1 MATKTHVRKNY
12 KNCKHTRKN
21 VKMQKG
27 GVDMSGSQ
35 KQRQEQHAA
44 HQKYLLEIVPIQ
56 SALTG
61 DAKEIFENMTQ
72 HNTIYN
78 YQSAQNINQIQLK
91 SNVSADHIV
100 ALKQLYD
107 ADKII
112 NEQSK
117 TGFAKWFRGN
127 TNIVKNARKDKKKAL
142 EQLFTFIDK
151 K

>member
-12 KNCKHTRKN
+12 KSRKYTRKN

-27 GVDMSGSQ
+27 GVDMSGVQ
-35 KQRQEQHAA
+35 KQRQQPEQHAA

-78 YQSAQNINQIQLK
+78 YQSAQNINTMGGTLISVMIDNNLE
-91 SNVSADHIV
+91 ARYCIE
-100 ALKQLYD
+100 LYIT
-107 ADKII
+107 ASIKFNIY
-112 NEQSK
+112 N
-117 TGFAKWFRGN
+117 GN
-127 TNIVKNARKDKKKAL
+127 YI
-142 EQLFTFIDK
+142 FIYFYYI
-151 K
+151 